1 MIWTVLGFGQR
12 IATSFGLRSIPY
24 TIMKTLL
31 SMSVMFL
38 MALSLASG
46 VQAQKDPD
54 QKPKKISAE
63 ELVAKHL
70 ASIGRAEDIKSIK
83 SRVMVGEGTL
93 SSKLGA
99 VFILKGTAQLASEG
113 NKVLFAMLFD
123 SEIYPYE
130 KAAFDGKEQS
140 LGFPSGKRTMLA
152 EFLRSQN
159 SILKDGLFM
168 GALSSAWTLAN
179 LESNP
184 KAKLELAGMSKINER
199 QCYKVKYSSGRSLKV
214 TLYFDAETF
223 WHLRTEYQYTIEPGM
238 GSSSTDIR
246 SNSRIERYNLRE
258 DFSDFKV
265 AGKLTLPFLYTI
277 NITNEGQI
285 ASGTNSRDW
294 TIKILQVYFDEAL
307 GADVF
312 KVS

>member
-1 MIWTVLGFGQR
+1 
-12 IATSFGLRSIPY
+12 
-24 TIMKTLL
+24 MKSLL

-38 MALSLASG
+38 MLLSLASG
-46 VQAQKDPD
+46 VRAQKDPD
-54 QKPKKISAE
+54 QKPKKIEKISVQ

-70 ASIGRAEDIKSIK
+70 ASIGRDEDIKGIK

-93 SSKLGA
+93 VSKLGA
-99 VFILKGTAQLASEG
+99 AFRLKGTAQLASEG
-113 NKVLFAMLFD
+113 NRVLFAMLFD
-123 SEIYPYE
+123 SDIYPYE

-152 EFLRSQN
+152 EFFRSQN

-179 LESNP
+179 LESIP
-184 KAKLELAGMSKINER
+184 KAKLELAGVSKINER
-199 QCYKVKYSSGRSLKV
+199 QCYKVKYSSSRTGSLKV

-238 GSSSTDIR
+238 STSSTDVR
-246 SNSRIERYNLRE
+246 SSSRIERYSLSE
-258 DFSDFKV
+258 EFSDFKV
-265 AGKLTLPFLYTI
+265 ADKLTLPFLYTI

-307 GADVF
+307 SVDVF